1 MLELTIDEYGQ
12 AQVSYQDSQGNP
24 APPPGPIAW
33 ASSAQSVVS
42 LRNVAGNVAEI
53 WTEGTGSAVVTATSE
68 GITASLDVQVGGGA
82 AVSATIDAQ
91 AQDKPAQPAALTAR
105 VHRK

>member
-12 AQVSYQDSQGNP
+12 AQVSYQDSQGNSAP
-24 APPPGPIAW
+24 APGPIAW

-82 AVSATIDAQ
+82 AVTAAIDAQ
-91 AQDKPAQPAALTAR
+91 AQSKPVGGPEMATR
-105 VHRK
+105 VFRK